1 MKATTFKLAIL
12 AGLLLTICNVS
23 GQSSADQRKKA
34 VQNSA
39 KILTDLYL
47 TLRNIAFPKSPL
59 TNDIAHHRFVLLSP
73 GRVLNYWDY
82 YPGAEYE
89 ESLSNR
95 NNSDTEALVPPSVME
110 KWFDVADV
118 TVGADPFNGGVNA
131 KSFAR
136 TYETILAGMDVPG
149 FAAKTSEAKARYN
162 VAHTFLTSVIPDPED
177 IAQNVTR
184 LALYERY
191 KGEYEQKRLDMEEA
205 IEHERTTRGS
215 LSYQLWFQRNFPSM
229 NSRVESAYTKW
240 LTFGEKEV
248 VELYKV
254 YLDSGAGSSNL
265 AAARM
270 SLRASGVQSLDRT
283 RIIYPV
289 SFEPGNWYRYLL
301 PK

>member
-1 MKATTFKLAIL
+1 MKIL
-12 AGLLLTICNVS
+12 AVTVLVGLIASVNS
-23 GQSSADQRKKA
+23 QNSADLRRDSVK
-34 VQNSA
+34 NSA
-39 KILTDLYL
+39 KILTDLYVTL
-47 TLRNIAFPKSPL
+47 TNIAFPKSPL
-59 TNDIAHHRFVLLSP
+59 SSDVAHNRFILLSP

-82 YPGAEYE
+82 YPGGEFE
-89 ESLSNR
+89 ESLVNR
-95 NNSDTEALVPPSVME
+95 NNSEIETLVPPSVME
-110 KWFDVADV
+110 KWFDIADV
-118 TVGADPFNGGVNA
+118 TVGADPFTGEVTA

-177 IAQNVTR
+177 VMQNVTR

-191 KGEYEQKRLDMEEA
+191 KGQYSQSRLDMEEA
-205 IEHERTTRGS
+205 IEQERTTRGS
-215 LSYQLWFQRNFPSM
+215 LSYQLWFQRNFPSL

-254 YLDSGAGSSNL
+254 YLDSGAGSGNL
-265 AAARM
+265 AGARM

-283 RIIYPV
+283 RTVYPV
-289 SFEPGNWYRYLL
+289 SFEPGNWYKYLL